1 MKGYDIE
8 VTATVRRWVHVKG
21 EDVED
26 ARYNAEE
33 RVREALDGS
42 YEVVE
47 TESEVDYDG
56 ERECDSILFPY

>member
-21 EDVED
+21 DCESY

-42 YEVVE
+42 FEVVE

-56 ERECDSILFPY
+56 ERECESLLFPY

>member
-21 EDVED
+21 DCESD

-42 YEVVE
+42 FEVVE

-56 ERECDSILFPY
+56 EHECESLLFPY